1 MTTSETERKLAAM
14 GIDSSTDFEHNDS
27 EIEEETLPTIAPLVK
42 IASHSSND
50 SGERPEQVNETRNVC
65 LPCVSLVS
73 GVFFLVG
80 SVSWVGGLFLGY
92 VVCFLVGIVFLGW
105 VVCFLGR
112 RCVSW

>member
-14 GIDSSTDFEHNDS
+14 GIDSSTDFEHNNS

-65 LPCVSLVS
+65 LPCVSWVS
-73 GVFFLVG
+73 GVFLGRQCFLAG
-80 SVSWVGGLFLGY
+80 WCVSWVGG
-92 VVCFLVGIVFLGW
+92 W
-105 VVCFLGR
+105 
-112 RCVSW
+112 CVSCLGGVLLT